1 MHTHQASRDHVA
13 LCLQVSRKEMQ
24 ATLALRFGGEGI
36 LKMKGIPFKAVA
48 ADVRKFFSGYRIKPE
63 GISFIMHA
71 DGRPTGMAFIEF
83 ETPQEAVRAME
94 KDRAK
99 FGPEYGDRFCML
111 QLVGRHEMDKV
122 TLQKENETNANK
134 LLVSTQVCAG
144 PAGAHGGGCCGNWL
158 LSFWGLGGECPG
170 GGVQRVTNPFSP
182 PSQNGINV
190 LQAAAIAQ
198 ATQAALN
205 NSALQ
210 PILLAGANPWLNPL
224 QFGLVNPSASAALA
238 NAQLGQLQQGGPPN
252 VSGPMLD
259 ASLVAQY
266 GAHHANG
273 QGGFPF

>member
-1 MHTHQASRDHVA
+1 M
-13 LCLQVSRKEMQ
+13 
-24 ATLALRFGGEGI
+24 
-36 LKMKGIPFKAVA
+36 
-48 ADVRKFFSGYRIKPE
+48 
-63 GISFIMHA
+63 
-71 DGRPTGMAFIEF
+71 
-83 ETPQEAVRAME
+83 
-94 KDRAK
+94 
-99 FGPEYGDRFCML
+99 
-111 QLVGRHEMDKV
+111 
-122 TLQKENETNANK
+122 
-134 LLVSTQVCAG
+134 
-144 PAGAHGGGCCGNWL
+144 
-158 LSFWGLGGECPG
+158 
-170 GGVQRVTNPFSP
+170 QRVTNPFSP